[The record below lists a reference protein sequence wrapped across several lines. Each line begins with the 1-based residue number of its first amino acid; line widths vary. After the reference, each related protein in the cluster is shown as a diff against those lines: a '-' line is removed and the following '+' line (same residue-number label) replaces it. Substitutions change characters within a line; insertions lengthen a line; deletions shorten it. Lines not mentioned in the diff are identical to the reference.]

1 MLPYM
6 LLSTVVSPGDGQPYC
21 IEHSLWCMLEIKC
34 QDKCLKLSDHFCL
47 LLVSTNARII

>member
-21 IEHSLWCMLEIKC
+21 IEHSLWCMLEIQC
-34 QDKCLKLSDHFCL
+34 VVMPEDN
-47 LLVSTNARII
+47 STAQHI